1 MFGPLNVLYV
11 EVVAEAFAR
20 HELRVVHLGVELV
33 HRHAFVLLVGR
44 HQQVEVQ
51 READRRFENRD
62 QRLLADLRLAEIHR
76 PHRVLLLAFGE
87 VAAFAV
93 DEDAADQVTFV
104 GVAVEFERVG
114 QEVVDVDKSAVG
126 VVAVGLHVG
135 VLPDEV
141 VGAELEDVGVHLEDQ
156 DVVGYLQLGLELA
169 AVAVFEPHAAVEFAV
184 QFVVHLRGH
193 LQQRLLQGVERSEG
207 VVENPLFECRLA
219 DDGVENLCSQR
230 GCFHGM

>member
-1 MFGPLNVLYV
+1 MKM
-11 EVVAEAFAR
+11 
-20 HELRVVHLGVELV
+20 
-33 HRHAFVLLVGR
+33 
-44 HQQVEVQ
+44 
-51 READRRFENRD
+51 
-62 QRLLADLRLAEIHR
+62 R
-76 PHRVLLLAFGE
+76 PIRIA
-87 VAAFAV
+87 
-93 DEDAADQVTFV
+93 FV

-126 VVAVGLHVG
+126 VVAVGLDVG

-156 DVVGYLQLGLELA
+156 DVVGDLQLGFELA
-169 AVAVFEPHAAVEFAV
+169 AVAVFEAHAAVEFAV

-230 GCFHGM
+230 GCFHVCRFYFMRISRPCGQLPSLRSLLSFSIDRVRMA